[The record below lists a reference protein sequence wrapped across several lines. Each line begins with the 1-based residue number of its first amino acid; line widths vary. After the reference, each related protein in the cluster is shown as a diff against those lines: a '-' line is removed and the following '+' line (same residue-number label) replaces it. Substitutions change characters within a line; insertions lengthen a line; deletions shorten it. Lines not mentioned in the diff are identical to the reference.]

1 MIDKKAALAS
11 IGLADHFSDKGFV
24 VSAAPN
30 TVLSELVRLS
40 NNELVSV
47 MGERNSTSESDIMP
61 YEMLAENL
69 AMFTQGSLEEPSLH
83 DQCLDSVVTDISK
96 AISVH
101 ISYAKN
107 VVAPTV
113 LAFKDSIQS
122 ELDKLQHLDPSSEFN
137 IEVADIPDILKDKTF
152 TSILSRYA
160 SKTPIPPETI
170 LNINNK
176 NLDDILALLPYG
188 EAETDTLIQKWINTK
203 NQEFYLKVWNS
214 FFGYNEH
221 IEYYQ
226 VEDTL
231 NLDVYESC
239 DVGLALYLIA
249 NKLYNSDPQMDT
261 IPLADYQNRLAQIRD
276 FGGALVQKALAK
288 SDLTE
293 RNKIMVLQ
301 LLPEK
306 KLCKV
311 AGHLYRDWLAK
322 DGRPEYILGM
332 LISGNRYLTADAIDE
347 NKDQLLEQW
356 TSYVTYYNAAENNK
370 KFSLLKD
377 TLELTFNNMLNDLSE
392 EEKEFELNNP
402 AYRTNIAKYLKEEL
416 SHLKMQDLTDIN
428 KLALKLIA
436 RVRFYYTSS
445 YKILSAIEQ
454 ASIVN
459 PNIEVREAALLAT
472 VEYVVDY
479 IAEQMSLQPH

>member
-47 MGERNSTSESDIMP
+47 IGERNSTDENDIMP
-61 YEMLAENL
+61 YEELATNL
-69 AMFTQGSLEEPSLH
+69 SLLTQGSLEQPTSH
-83 DQCLDSVVTDISK
+83 DQCLDNVVVDISK
-96 AISVH
+96 AVSVH
-101 ISYAKN
+101 ISFAKN

-113 LAFKDSIQS
+113 LAFKDSVQA
-122 ELDKLQHLDPSSEFN
+122 ELDKLQHLDPSAEFN
-137 IEVADIPDILKDKTF
+137 IEVANIPDILRDKTF
-152 TSILSRYA
+152 TSILSRYE
-160 SKTPIPPETI
+160 SKTPIPPES
-170 LNINNK
+170 LLAINDTDLAN
-176 NLDDILALLPYG
+176 ILALLPYG
-188 EAETDTLIQKWINTK
+188 EAESDTLIQQWINTK
-203 NQEFYLKVWNS
+203 NQEFFLKVWNS
-214 FFGYNEH
+214 FFGYNPNVTSYMME
-221 IEYYQ
+221 E
-226 VEDTL
+226 TL
-231 NLDVYESC
+231 NLDIYESC
-239 DVGLALYLIA
+239 DLGLALYLIA
-249 NKLYNSDPQMDT
+249 NKLYNSEPLMDN
-261 IPLADYQNRLAQIRD
+261 IQLPDYQNRLAQIRD
-276 FGGALVQKALAK
+276 YGGTLVQKALAK

-311 AGHLYRDWLAK
+311 AGHLYRDWLAN

-332 LISGNRYLTADAIDE
+332 LISGNRYLTADSIDE
-347 NKDQLLEQW
+347 NKEQLLQQW
-356 TSYVTYYNAAENNK
+356 NSYVTYFNAAENNK

-377 TLELTFNNMLNDLSE
+377 TLELVFTNMLNDLSE
-392 EEKEFELNNP
+392 EEKDFELNNP
-402 AYRTNIAKYLKEEL
+402 TFRTNLVKYLKEEL
-416 SHLKMQDLTDIN
+416 THLKMHDLTDLN

-436 RVRFYYTSS
+436 RVRFYYTSA

-454 ASIVN
+454 VSIVN

-472 VEYVVDY
+472 IEYVVDY
-479 IAEQMSLQPH
+479 IAEQMTLQPH